1 MFTNHCDWAD
11 VLIVRGRC
19 FGDHKVC
26 FRANRILEQLLWKSS
41 KMRRP
46 YVVYREGKEE
56 HLHSGRSLGA
66 DPVPDWL
73 RHECVYKD
81 LCQCNLAGPRHP
93 DWHHPGSLY
102 SNVVSR
108 RRQLF
113 KKQCGCSCT
122 LWSLPFDCIKNTKNT
137 DIAIKVSRVV
147 IHVLSDVPP
156 SVPQREEPLVSVLTS
171 REFSPKWERE
181 RFKEPMRRRIRK
193 WRRRAWSDKS
203 DEDGK
208 EETSE
213 EEGVRSAL
221 ER

>member
-1 MFTNHCDWAD
+1 M
-11 VLIVRGRC
+11 
-19 FGDHKVC
+19 
-26 FRANRILEQLLWKSS
+26 
-41 KMRRP
+41 
-46 YVVYREGKEE
+46 VYREGKEE
-56 HLHSGRSLGA
+56 YPRLGA
-66 DPVPDWL
+66 PVGVDPVPGWL
-73 RHECVYKD
+73 EQGCAYND
-81 LCQCNLAGPRHP
+81 FCQCNLVGARHP
-93 DWHHPGSLY
+93 DWHHPGALY
-102 SNVVSR
+102 SNVVNR
-108 RRQLF
+108 RHQLF
-113 KKQCGCSCT
+113 KNQCGCSHI
-122 LWSLPFDCIKNTKNT
+122 LWSFPFDCNENTTDTEITIKL
-137 DIAIKVSRVV
+137 SRVV